1 MKTDSK
7 RSPHFW
13 SGTLKSL
20 AVGLCVFCLG
30 SVLAVWLTVHNVH
43 GYLAFLDDVV
53 AGLFAGLLVLL
64 YERGRQR
71 AFDKLRGSERILEE
85 RTTLLQTRE
94 ELLRIFVK
102 HVPAAVAMLDRDMRY
117 LQVSDR
123 WCVEFSLDS
132 SQLLG
137 RSHYEIFPDL
147 PDRWKQFHRR
157 ALEGETL
164 RAEED
169 RWDREGGTT
178 WLRWEIRPWQNLDG
192 VPGGILIFSEDTTR
206 RKQIE
211 ESLSEIPRKLIEAQ
225 EQERTRIGRDLHD
238 DIGQRLAL
246 LAVEL
251 QQLHEN
257 SLILPDVRRRMGE
270 LQKQISG
277 IAADIQ
283 SLSHELHS
291 AKLQYLGIAGAMRG
305 FCREFGEQQNVEID
319 FQTHDL
325 PSPVSP
331 DIALCFFRVLQ
342 EALHNSAKYSGV
354 RHFEV
359 RLWGTSDEI
368 CLTIGDSG
376 VGFDREGA
384 KTSRGLGLISME
396 ERLKLVK
403 GTLSIESQPKRGTT
417 IHARVPLN
425 WESDSMSAAG

>member
-1 MKTDSK
+1 
-7 RSPHFW
+7 
-13 SGTLKSL
+13 
-20 AVGLCVFCLG
+20 
-30 SVLAVWLTVHNVH
+30 
-43 GYLAFLDDVV
+43 
-53 AGLFAGLLVLL
+53 
-64 YERGRQR
+64 
-71 AFDKLRGSERILEE
+71 
-85 RTTLLQTRE
+85 
-94 ELLRIFVK
+94 
-102 HVPAAVAMLDRDMRY
+102 
-117 LQVSDR
+117 
-123 WCVEFSLDS
+123 
-132 SQLLG
+132 
-137 RSHYEIFPDL
+137 
-147 PDRWKQFHRR
+147 
-157 ALEGETL
+157 
-164 RAEED
+164 
-169 RWDREGGTT
+169 
-178 WLRWEIRPWQNLDG
+178 
-192 VPGGILIFSEDTTR
+192 
-206 RKQIE
+206 
-211 ESLSEIPRKLIEAQ
+211 
-225 EQERTRIGRDLHD
+225 
-238 DIGQRLAL
+238 
-246 LAVEL
+246 
-251 QQLHEN
+251 
-257 SLILPDVRRRMGE
+257 MGE

-291 AKLQYLGIAGAMRG
+291 AKLQYLDIAGAMRG

-425 WESDSMSAAG
+425 SESDCMSAAG